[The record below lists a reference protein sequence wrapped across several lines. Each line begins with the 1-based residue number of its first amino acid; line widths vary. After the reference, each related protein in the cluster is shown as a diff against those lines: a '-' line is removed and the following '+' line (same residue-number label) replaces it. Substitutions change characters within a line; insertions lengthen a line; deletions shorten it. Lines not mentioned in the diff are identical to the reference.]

1 MKIFLSLF
9 FLPFSIHVFAQV
21 NSVMPNEAT
30 VFYNNAM
37 EVIKPGIKNCIEKN
51 ANKLKGRNVNVDSLK
66 FMLSKQAS
74 LKNST
79 AVDLEALILLIMVQ
93 ISKNADRDL
102 KELVTNRKLVS
113 ESNES
118 DHLGKRI
125 QMILT
130 NKSHLAGCISI
141 RIKILDG
148 IQQTIIDQFK

>member
-1 MKIFLSLF
+1 
-9 FLPFSIHVFAQV
+9 
-21 NSVMPNEAT
+21 MPNEAT